1 MAKKIVNQIKLQ
13 ITGGKA
19 TPSPPVGPALGQA
32 GVNIPM
38 FVKEFNAR
46 TAHLAGENVVV
57 PTVITVYSDKSFTFI
72 VKPPPTAVLLVKA
85 AKAEKGSGEPNKK
98 KVGSVTRA
106 QVEEIARTKIADMNT
121 ADIKAA
127 MRSVEGT
134 ARSMGVEISK

>member
-1 MAKKIVNQIKLQ
+1 MAKKVINQIKLQ
-13 ITGGKA
+13 IIAGKA

-46 TAHLAGENVVV
+46 TAAQASENVEV
-57 PTVITVYSDKSFTFI
+57 PVVITVYSDKSFTFI

-98 KVGSVTRA
+98 KVGSVTKA
-106 QVEEIARTKIADMNT
+106 QVMEIAKTKINDMNT
-121 ADIKAA
+121 TNLESA

-134 ARSMGVEISK
+134 ARSMGVDVV

>member
-1 MAKKIVNQIKLQ
+1 MAKKVINQIKLQ
-13 ITGGKA
+13 IIAGKA

-46 TAHLAGENVVV
+46 TAAQASENVVV
-57 PTVITVYSDKSFTFI
+57 PVVITVYSDKSFTFI

-98 KVGSVTRA
+98 KVGSVTKA
-106 QVEEIARTKIADMNT
+106 QVMEIAKTKINDMNT
-121 ADIKAA
+121 TNLESA

-134 ARSMGVEISK
+134 ARSMGVDVV

>member
-1 MAKKIVNQIKLQ
+1 MAKKVINQIKLQ
-13 ITGGKA
+13 IIAGKA

-46 TAHLAGENVVV
+46 TAAQAAENVIV
-57 PTVITVYSDKSFTFI
+57 PVVITVFSDKSFTFV
-72 VKPPPTAVLLVKA
+72 VKPPPTAVLLTKA

-106 QVEEIARTKIADMNT
+106 QVMEIAKIKIPDMNT
-121 ADIKAA
+121 ANLEAA

-134 ARSMGVEISK
+134 ARSMGVDVV

>member
-1 MAKKIVNQIKLQ
+1 MAKKVVNQIKLQ
-13 ITGGKA
+13 IIAGKA

-46 TAHLAGENVVV
+46 TAAQAAENVVV
-57 PTVITVYSDKSFTFI
+57 PVVITVYSDKSFTFV
-72 VKPPPTAVLLVKA
+72 VKPPPTSVLLVKA

-106 QVEEIARTKIADMNT
+106 QVEEIAKIKMPDMNT
-121 ADIKAA
+121 TKLAAA
-127 MRSVEGT
+127 MRTVEGT
-134 ARSMGVEISK
+134 ARSMGVEVH

>member
-1 MAKKIVNQIKLQ
+1 MAKKIVNSIKLQ
-13 ITGGKA
+13 ITAGKA

-46 TAHLAGENVVV
+46 TAHMASENVVV
-57 PTVITVYSDKSFTFI
+57 PVVITVYSDKSFTFI
-72 VKPPPTAVLLVKA
+72 VKPPPTSVLLVKA

-98 KVGSVTRA
+98 KVGSVNRA
-106 QVEEIARTKIADMNT
+106 QVEEIAKIKMPDMNT
-121 ADIKAA
+121 TDLAAA

-134 ARSMGVEISK
+134 ARSMGVEVH

>member
-1 MAKKIVNQIKLQ
+1 MAKKVVNQIKLQ
-13 ITGGKA
+13 IIGGKA

-85 AKAEKGSGEPNKK
+85 AKADKGSGEPNKK

-106 QVEEIARTKIADMNT
+106 QVEEIARIKIPDMNT
-121 ADIKAA
+121 ADIQAA

>member
-1 MAKKIVNQIKLQ
+1 MAKKVVNQIKLQ
-13 ITGGKA
+13 ITAGKA

-46 TAHLAGENVVV
+46 TAPQASENVVV
-57 PTVITVYSDKSFTFI
+57 PVIITVYSDKSFTFI

-106 QVEEIARTKIADMNT
+106 QVKEIALIKIPDMNT
-121 ADIKAA
+121 ANIEAA

-134 ARSMGVEISK
+134 ARSMGIEIH

>member
-1 MAKKIVNQIKLQ
+1 MAKKVINSIKLQ
-13 ITGGKA
+13 INAGKA

-46 TAHLAGENVVV
+46 TAHMASENVVV
-57 PTVITVYSDKSFTFI
+57 PVVITVYSDKSFTFI
-72 VKPPPTAVLLVKA
+72 VKPPPTSVLLVKA

-98 KVGSVTRA
+98 KVGSVNRA
-106 QVEEIARTKIADMNT
+106 QVEEIAKIKMPDMNT
-121 ADIKAA
+121 TDLAAA

-134 ARSMGVEISK
+134 ARSMGVEVH

>member
-13 ITGGKA
+13 IPAGKA

-46 TAHLAGENVVV
+46 TAAMAADNVVV
-57 PTVITVYSDKSFTFI
+57 PTIITVYSDKSFTF
-72 VKPPPTAVLLVKA
+72 VTKPPPTSMLLLKA
-85 AKAEKGSGEPNKK
+85 ARAEKGSGEPNKK

-106 QVEEIARTKIADMNT
+106 QVEEIAKTKIADMNT
-121 ADIKAA
+121 ATLASA

-134 ARSMGVEISK
+134 ARSMGIDVNK

>member
-1 MAKKIVNQIKLQ
+1 MAKKVVNSIKLQ
-13 ITGGKA
+13 IIAGKA

-46 TAHLAGENVVV
+46 TASQAGENLVIPVI
-57 PTVITVYSDKSFTFI
+57 ITVYSDKSFTFI
-72 VKPPPTAVLLVKA
+72 TKPPPTAVLLVKA

-98 KVGSVTRA
+98 KVGSVTAA
-106 QVEEIARTKIADMNT
+106 QVEEIAKIKIPDMNT
-121 ADIKAA
+121 ANLAAA

-134 ARSMGVEISK
+134 ARSMGIEIQK